1 VRYDNPPEHF
11 AYLRR
16 TGFAPARP
24 EAFTAEEVALLA
36 RYGYWMEALAAGRI
50 RPSTAEQRHFL
61 QVVRGEAAPQS
72 PFEHVWNKLHQGP
85 SAAAPLR
92 PAESPE
98 PNGPPAPTPTEAE
111 ETRSK
116 LEQLVEVLAYA
127 DALRR
132 RAEAER
138 EQILD
143 KVRAELQAVEAKYGP
158 QLEEA
163 TQALAELEAE
173 VKAGVLQ
180 AGQSVRVG
188 AVQAVFYRGRVTWD
202 SRGLA
207 HYAQDHP
214 EVQQF
219 RKVGSPGVIL
229 RYQ

>member
-1 VRYDNPPEHF
+1 MTIPPEHL

-16 TGFAPARP
+16 SGFAPARP

-61 QVVRGEAAPQS
+61 QVVRGEAPPQT
-72 PFEHVWNKLHQGP
+72 PFERVWSKLHQGP
-85 SAAAPLR
+85 DAAAPLR
-92 PAESPE
+92 PAAGPE
-98 PNGPPAPTPTEAE
+98 PNGQPTPLPQGGE
-111 ETRSK
+111 EVRSK
-116 LEQLVEVLAYA
+116 LEQLAEVRAYA

-143 KVRAELQAVEAKYGP
+143 KVRAELQAVEAKYAP

-163 TQALAELEAE
+163 AQAIAELEAE
-173 VKAGVLQ
+173 VKAEVLQ
-180 AGQSVRVG
+180 GGQSVRVG

-219 RKVGSPGVIL
+219 RKVGAPGVII